1 MGSDEQSGP
10 RWPTRL
16 PTPAQRGESAV
27 QHTPT
32 RDLVSTRDYD
42 FVDFEERD
50 QRDEAQSE
58 QFRATVFGLPARPGT
73 RR

>member
-1 MGSDEQSGP
+1 M
-10 RWPTRL
+10 
-16 PTPAQRGESAV
+16 

>member
-1 MGSDEQSGP
+1 M
-10 RWPTRL
+10 
-16 PTPAQRGESAV
+16 

-32 RDLVSTRDYD
+32 RDAATRREYD

-50 QRDEAQSE
+50 ARDEAKAE
-58 QFRATVFGLPARPGT
+58 DFRAVVSGLPARPGV